1 MILYDIRTALLGF
14 RRSPLL
20 SAVIVGGLG
29 LGIGVATLFSAVR
42 HVLAKVPLPHKADLL
57 CYVQLD
63 NWDPEQAY
71 PSDPPGDPPPQITY
85 RDMIEIMKSDL
96 PVRQSGAFKGSLWVF
111 PEDPEAR
118 PKKEFVRLAFSDFFE
133 MFELP
138 FRYGGPWDDRADE
151 GPEPVAVL
159 SDEMNR
165 RLFGGADSVGR
176 TVRIEDREFRVVG
189 VLDVWNPTLRYYD
202 LTQNPFGQTIEPVF
216 IPFSWIV
223 PLEIQTAGNDD
234 GWKSASE
241 RGFQGGLMTS
251 EDCFIQM
258 WAEFDRGATIRAYHD
273 FLDAY
278 TVEQR
283 KAGRFLRP
291 TNNRVRPLPEYMKV
305 QKVVPHEINALALVS
320 LLFLA
325 VCALNLTGLL
335 LAKFLAR
342 APEVGVRRALGA
354 RRMDVFV
361 QHIVECE
368 TAALAGGVVGLIFA
382 AVGVALLNQ
391 WIKAAIG
398 RQNALY
404 LDLPML
410 GWSILLALLAGL
422 VAGVYPAWRVC
433 RTPPAMHLKLQ

>member
-20 SAVIVGGLG
+20 TAVIVGGLG

-42 HVLAKVPLPHKADLL
+42 HVLAKVPMPHKADRV

-71 PSDPPGDPPPQITY
+71 PSTPPGDPPPQVSY
-85 RDMIEIMKSDL
+85 RDMVEIMKSDI
-96 PVRQSGAFKGSLWVF
+96 PVRHGGTFKGNLWVF
-111 PEDPEAR
+111 PEEKGQR
-118 PKKEFVRLAFSDFFE
+118 PSKEFVRLVFSDFFE
-133 MFELP
+133 MFEVP
-138 FRYGGPWDDRADE
+138 FRYGGPWGRDADA

-159 SDEMNR
+159 SEAMNR
-165 RLFGGADSVGR
+165 TLFGGANSVGR
-176 TVRIEDREFRVVG
+176 TVRIEDRVFRVVG
-189 VLDVWNPTLRYYD
+189 VLDHWNPTLRYYD
-202 LTQNPFGQTIEPVF
+202 LTQDPFGQTIEPVF
-216 IPFSWIV
+216 IPFQWV
-223 PLEIQTAGNDD
+223 LPLEIRTAGNAD
-234 GWKSASE
+234 GWKSAPDPTFA
-241 RGFQGGLMTS
+241 GMLAS
-251 EDCFIQM
+251 EDCWIQM
-258 WAEFDRGATIRAYHD
+258 WAEFDDPAKIRRYHE

-278 TVEQR
+278 AMEQR

-291 TNNRVRPLPEYMKV
+291 INNRVRPLPEYMEV
-305 QKVVPHEINALALVS
+305 REVVPKEITALAVVS

-354 RRMDVFV
+354 RRVDVFV

-368 TAALAGGVVGLIFA
+368 TAALAGGAVGLVLA
-382 AVGVALLNQ
+382 LVGMFLLNE
-391 WIKAAIG
+391 WIETALG
-398 RQNALY
+398 RENALY
-404 LDLPML
+404 LDVPML
-410 GWSILLALLAGL
+410 AMSIGLALLAGL

-433 RTPPAMHLKLQ
+433 RTAPAMHLKLQ